1 MRRISTSQSGRK
13 LAVALGGILAMIAAA
28 CSPASTPAA
37 PTLAVVT
44 NTALSAP
51 AATASPAPPTQAE
64 PGVTPADSPA
74 PTEAASVDT
83 SGQLRL
89 VLAAEGNEAR
99 YRVQEQLVNVS
110 LPSDAVGVTS
120 AITGMLVVNPDG
132 TLVRDE
138 SKFVVD
144 LTTLKSDQ
152 SRRDNYIK
160 NNTLET
166 RQYPTAEFAPT
177 EALGLTSP
185 LPTSGSVTFQ
195 LIGDLTVHGITRR
208 AAWEVTAQI
217 VDGQALVGSATT
229 TFTFADFG
237 MTAPRVSV
245 VLSVEETIKLEL
257 DFRLV
262 LED

>member
-1 MRRISTSQSGRK
+1 MLHLSTAQSGRK
-13 LAVALGGILAMIAAA
+13 LALALGVILAITAAA
-28 CSPASTPAA
+28 CSPASIPAVPTP
-37 PTLAVVT
+37 VVAT
-44 NTALSAP
+44 NTALPAS
-51 AATASPAPPTQAE
+51 AATASPAPPAQGE
-64 PGVTPADSPA
+64 PSATPADLPA
-74 PTEAASVDT
+74 PTAVASPET

-99 YRVQEQLVNVS
+99 YRVQEQLANLS

-120 AITGMLVVNPDG
+120 AVTGQLVVNADG
-132 TLVRDE
+132 TLARDE

-152 SRRDNYIK
+152 SRRDNFIK
-160 NNTLET
+160 SNTLET

-177 EALGLTSP
+177 EALGLPSP

-195 LIGDLTVHGITRR
+195 LVGDLTVHGVTRPTT
-208 AAWEVTAQI
+208 WEVTAQI

-229 TFTFADFG
+229 SVTFADFG

-257 DFRLV
+257 DFHLV
-262 LED
+262 LQD

>member
-1 MRRISTSQSGRK
+1 MLHLSTSQSNRS
-13 LAVALGGILAMIAAA
+13 LAMALGVILAMTAAA

-37 PTLAVVT
+37 PTPAVAT
-44 NTALSAP
+44 NTALPAP
-51 AATASPAPPTQAE
+51 AATTSPAPPVQGE
-64 PGVTPADSPA
+64 PSATPADLSA
-74 PTEAASVDT
+74 PTEVASPGT
-83 SGQLRL
+83 SDQLRL
-89 VLAAEGNEAR
+89 GLAAEGNEAR
-99 YRVQEQLVNVS
+99 YRVREQLANLS

-120 AITGMLVVNPDG
+120 AITGQLVVNSDG

-152 SRRDNYIK
+152 SRRDNFIK

-177 EALGLTSP
+177 EALGLPSP
-185 LPTSGSVTFQ
+185 LPTSGSVKFQ
-195 LIGDLTVHGITRR
+195 LVGDLTVHGVTHPTT
-208 AAWEVTAQI
+208 WEVTAQI

-229 TFTFADFG
+229 SFTFADFG

-257 DFRLV
+257 DFHLV

>member
-1 MRRISTSQSGRK
+1 MLRLSISQSSRK
-13 LAVALGGILAMIAAA
+13 LALALGMILAMTAAA
-28 CSPASTPAA
+28 CSPASIPAA
-37 PTLAVVT
+37 PTLAVAT
-44 NTALSAP
+44 NTALPAL
-51 AATASPAPPTQAE
+51 AATASPAPPAQGE
-64 PGVTPADSPA
+64 PSATPADLPA
-74 PTEAASVDT
+74 PTEVAPPET

-99 YRVQEQLVNVS
+99 YRVQEQLANLS

-120 AITGMLVVNPDG
+120 AITGRLVVNADG
-132 TLVRDE
+132 TLARDE

-152 SRRDNYIK
+152 SRRDNFIK

-177 EALGLTSP
+177 EALGLPSP

-195 LIGDLTVHGITRR
+195 LVGDLTVHGVTRPTT
-208 AAWEVTAQI
+208 WEVTAQI
-217 VDGQALVGSATT
+217 VDGPALAGSATT
-229 TFTFADFG
+229 SFTFADFG

-257 DFRLV
+257 DFHLV

>member
-1 MRRISTSQSGRK
+1 MLRLSLSQSSRK
-13 LAVALGGILAMIAAA
+13 LAIALGMILAMTAAA
-28 CSPASTPAA
+28 CSPASIPAV
-37 PTLAVVT
+37 PTLAVAT
-44 NTALSAP
+44 NTALPAL
-51 AATASPAPPTQAE
+51 AATASPA
-64 PGVTPADSPA
+64 DLPA
-74 PTEAASVDT
+74 PTEVASPET

-99 YRVQEQLVNVS
+99 YRVQEQLANVS

-120 AITGMLVVNPDG
+120 AVTGQLVVNADG

-152 SRRDNYIK
+152 SRRDNFIK

-177 EALGLTSP
+177 EAPGLPSP

-195 LIGDLTVHGITRR
+195 LVGDLTVHGVTHPTT
-208 AAWEVTAQI
+208 WEVTAQI
-217 VDGQALVGSATT
+217 VDGPALAGSATT
-229 TFTFADFG
+229 SFTFADFG

-257 DFRLV
+257 DFHLV

>member
-1 MRRISTSQSGRK
+1 MRRLSTSQSGRK

-44 NTALSAP
+44 NTALPAP
-51 AATASPAPPTQAE
+51 AATASSVPPAQAE

-195 LIGDLTVHGITRR
+195 LIGDLTVHGITRP

-229 TFTFADFG
+229 SFTFADFG